1 MRCASLFGFPTLT
14 SASFAQVF
22 QGLGVVSGQ
31 NASVANAI
39 SSDGTT
45 VVGTSIPFGGVA
57 WRWTASTSRIDL
69 GAAPGGFQM
78 IQANDVSSDGSVIVG
93 SMQTSTAGFAW

>member
-39 SSDGTT
+39 SSEARLLLAPQFRS
-45 VVGTSIPFGGVA
+45 VVSHGVGPHQLVVL
-57 WRWTASTSRIDL
+57 I
-69 GAAPGGFQM
+69 
-78 IQANDVSSDGSVIVG
+78 SVPHLVG
-93 SMQTSTAGFAW
+93 SK